1 MTKPQAVILGVGD
14 GLSASV
20 TRNLAQDYALTL
32 AARSASKM
40 QALVD
45 ELGATAVQ
53 MNATDEAEVA
63 ALFDTLPSSPRV
75 LVYNPSARVRGPVA
89 EL

>member
-1 MTKPQAVILGVGD
+1 
-14 GLSASV
+14 
-20 TRNLAQDYALTL
+20 
-32 AARSASKM
+32 M